1 MPPKMISVFNNEYF
15 FPRDS
20 ILVDSSFKCQ
30 AENGQIQYV
39 WKKDGVVVENTQFI
53 PVDNSTGILRFVKI
67 QTEHYGTY
75 QCFASNTYGT
85 SLSTPFNLKES
96 MLGRFPIGG
105 PEEVRCKEFEH
116 CKIQCSGKPTCLPDS
131 QCRVEWKI
139 GEGTKTNVE
148 ITKRVGVDGN
158 AAPILP
164 GDNQM
169 RDLVI
174 PVGKDAIFRC
184 EAESLPNEM
193 PPTLP
198 IWNKNGV
205 DLVIAGGKYILAENS
220 QVLTVTDVQ
229 KSDTGVYQCLSENSE
244 GVLLKEA
251 ILKVIDPI
259 TVRKRPLDNYKIAP
273 GDILNLAVVADT
285 DPSLTLQYKW
295 MFNDHQGNE
304 SEIKSNEYWKLSWPI
319 NKQLTIDV
327 SNVTDPTILV
337 SLAGYYIVKI
347 YHNYDEKVINITVE
361 TDVFPT
367 ADIVEIMNCKKA
379 VTWTFQR
386 TLICTVIG
394 QDSSQMPPNMTSIF
408 NDEYSFPQD
417 SKLTDAFFNCKAENG
432 RVLYVWKKDGDVVQ
446 NTQFVTVNNSVG
458 ILKFDKMQ
466 NEDYGTYQC
475 FATNDFGTTLSKP
488 FKIMEARLGSF
499 PTSQTEEI
507 KCEEF
512 KHCKV
517 ECRHKPTCLPE
528 SQCKVEWKIGEGT
541 KTNVEINKRVGVDG
555 NGATAVPKVDP
566 MLVFKENGKA
576 LIGEKGVLRCMFSG

>member
-1 MPPKMISVFNNEYF
+1 MDWRLYLVFSLKTFICTVHGQDKSQMPPKMISVFNNEYF

-96 MLGRFPIGG
+96 MLGRFPIGE
-105 PEEVRCKEFEH
+105 PEEVRCKQFGH

-158 AAPILP
+158 GDLHFLWTDTDLTGLQYKCGMWMEQLKTLMIGSQTSLKIDYSASVEFIEPTIVFKEDGKALIGGKGVLRCMFSGYPVPDIEWMSLGKNTTIKNTTGKYIISDFGRVLTIINAKPDNEGVYSCTGNGTTNSLSRRVFLNVTSAPILP

-184 EAESLPNEM
+184 EAESLPNEL

-220 QVLTVTDVQ
+220 QVLTVTGVQ

-337 SLAGYYIVKI
+337 SLAGYYSVKI

-367 ADIVEIMNCKKA
+367 ADIVSVSPNTNTTNTA
-379 VTWTFQR
+379 QQTNSNAA
-386 TLICTVIG
+386 ICIVVAA
-394 QDSSQMPPNMTSIF
+394 IF
-408 NDEYSFPQD
+408 SLFY
-417 SKLTDAFFNCKAENG
+417 
-432 RVLYVWKKDGDVVQ
+432 
-446 NTQFVTVNNSVG
+446 
-458 ILKFDKMQ
+458 
-466 NEDYGTYQC
+466 
-475 FATNDFGTTLSKP
+475 
-488 FKIMEARLGSF
+488 
-499 PTSQTEEI
+499 
-507 KCEEF
+507 
-512 KHCKV
+512 
-517 ECRHKPTCLPE
+517 
-528 SQCKVEWKIGEGT
+528 
-541 KTNVEINKRVGVDG
+541 
-555 NGATAVPKVDP
+555 
-566 MLVFKENGKA
+566 
-576 LIGEKGVLRCMFSG
+576 

>member
-1 MPPKMISVFNNEYF
+1 MDWRLYLVFSLKTFICTVHGQDKSQMPPKMISVFNNEYF

-96 MLGRFPIGG
+96 MLGSFPIGDIQ
-105 PEEVRCKEFEH
+105 EVRCKQFEH
-116 CKIQCSGKPTCLPDS
+116 CKIQCRGRPTCVPDS

-139 GEGTKTNVE
+139 GLGTKNNVE
-148 ITKRVGVDGN
+148 INKRVGVDGN
-158 AAPILP
+158 GDLHFLWTDTADWNGLQYKCGMWMNQMKLLVIGSQTSLKIDYSKAVDFIEPTLVFKKDGKAHVGGKGVLRCMFSGYPVPDIEWMSLGKFTTIKNTTGKYIISDFGRVLTIINAKPDNEGFYSCTGNGTTNSLSQRVFLNVTSAPILP

-169 RDLVI
+169 RDLVV
-174 PVGKDAIFRC
+174 PVGKNAIFRC

-337 SLAGYYIVKI
+337 SLAGYYSVKI

-367 ADIVEIMNCKKA
+367 ADIVSVSPNTNTTNTA
-379 VTWTFQR
+379 QQTNSNAA
-386 TLICTVIG
+386 IC
-394 QDSSQMPPNMTSIF
+394 
-408 NDEYSFPQD
+408 
-417 SKLTDAFFNCKAENG
+417 
-432 RVLYVWKKDGDVVQ
+432 
-446 NTQFVTVNNSVG
+446 
-458 ILKFDKMQ
+458 
-466 NEDYGTYQC
+466 
-475 FATNDFGTTLSKP
+475 
-488 FKIMEARLGSF
+488 
-499 PTSQTEEI
+499 I
-507 KCEEF
+507 K
-512 KHCKV
+512 
-517 ECRHKPTCLPE
+517 R
-528 SQCKVEWKIGEGT
+528 WY
-541 KTNVEINKRVGVDG
+541 
-555 NGATAVPKVDP
+555 
-566 MLVFKENGKA
+566 
-576 LIGEKGVLRCMFSG
+576 

>member
-1 MPPKMISVFNNEYF
+1 MDWRLYLVFSLKTFICTVHGQDKSQMPPKMISVFNNEYF

-96 MLGRFPIGG
+96 MLGSFPIGE
-105 PEEVRCKEFEH
+105 PEEVRCKQFKH
-116 CKIQCSGKPTCLPDS
+116 CKIQCRDKPTCVPDS
-131 QCRVEWKI
+131 ECRVEWKI
-139 GEGTKTNVE
+139 GEGTKSDVE

-158 AAPILP
+158 GDLHFLWTDTDLTGLQYKCGMWMEQLKTLMIGSQTSLKIDYSASVEFIEPTIVFKEDGKALIGGKGVLRCMFSGYPVPDIEWMSLGKNTTIKNTTGKYIISDFGRVLTIINAKPDNEGVYSCTGNGTTNSLSRRVFLNVTSAPILP

-193 PPTLP
+193 PPTVP

-367 ADIVEIMNCKKA
+367 ADIVSVSPNTNTTNTA
-379 VTWTFQR
+379 QQTNSNAA
-386 TLICTVIG
+386 ICIVVAA
-394 QDSSQMPPNMTSIF
+394 IF
-408 NDEYSFPQD
+408 SLFY
-417 SKLTDAFFNCKAENG
+417 
-432 RVLYVWKKDGDVVQ
+432 
-446 NTQFVTVNNSVG
+446 
-458 ILKFDKMQ
+458 
-466 NEDYGTYQC
+466 
-475 FATNDFGTTLSKP
+475 
-488 FKIMEARLGSF
+488 
-499 PTSQTEEI
+499 
-507 KCEEF
+507 
-512 KHCKV
+512 
-517 ECRHKPTCLPE
+517 
-528 SQCKVEWKIGEGT
+528 
-541 KTNVEINKRVGVDG
+541 
-555 NGATAVPKVDP
+555 
-566 MLVFKENGKA
+566 
-576 LIGEKGVLRCMFSG
+576 